1 MRGGDLTYWLAWMLG
16 PVLICLGV
24 VLTWWGLFGDRA
36 RGRRRC
42 SRCWHDL
49 SHTPGMTCSECGYT
63 AKKDRTFFRTRRRL
77 LPTVVGVVVASLA
90 ATWGIE
96 LLQRQGVISQ
106 LPTRVLMVSLPF
118 VGGAHEEITGELSI
132 RLGRGGLTESHY
144 RMLVR
149 RCLGGDRWAR
159 PVTVPWEEKYGGLLD
174 QCRSGAPDDIDLD
187 AKILALP

>member
-1 MRGGDLTYWLAWMLG
+1 
-16 PVLICLGV
+16 
-24 VLTWWGLFGDRA
+24 
-36 RGRRRC
+36 
-42 SRCWHDL
+42 
-49 SHTPGMTCSECGYT
+49 MTCSECGYT

-144 RMLVR
+144 RAR
-149 RCLGGDRWAR
+149 IKRCLRGDRRAR

-187 AKILALP
+187 AKILALPARVELGTDRPGGDRDRRGQRDQAESATVSVRDRTAGGCGDASV